1 MPIKLNTKCYY
12 LIFLI
17 CISACIQKNKPANK
31 NTIPEVR
38 ITVNKNPVASYLIPM
53 GNPKLDRKFGVE
65 IYETPYTFKYLLV
78 MQYDGMIQT
87 DTLKIPN

>member
-1 MPIKLNTKCYY
+1 MKYY
-12 LIFLI
+12 YVILLI
-17 CISACIQKNKPANK
+17 CISACSQKNKSANK

-38 ITVNKNPVASYLIPM
+38 ATVSKNPVASYLISM

-87 DTLKIPN
+87 GHT